1 MCRTTAHSRE
11 LDGSGEALWH
21 QVIDAAHPEAIG
33 AVSSS
38 GLDLAWQMYEGAVM
52 NTANLQ
58 MEGILLVLAAL
69 CDELRS
75 KDLLS
80 NEDLTELLARAE
92 QGASGRERRLSGA
105 NIEAVRFPIRFL
117 RCALEQDHEGVDYDR
132 IAAAVGRARDTP
144 SAGAK

>member
-1 MCRTTAHSRE
+1 
-11 LDGSGEALWH
+11 
-21 QVIDAAHPEAIG
+21 
-33 AVSSS
+33 
-38 GLDLAWQMYEGAVM
+38 M

-92 QGASGRERRLSGA
+92 QGASGRETRLSGA